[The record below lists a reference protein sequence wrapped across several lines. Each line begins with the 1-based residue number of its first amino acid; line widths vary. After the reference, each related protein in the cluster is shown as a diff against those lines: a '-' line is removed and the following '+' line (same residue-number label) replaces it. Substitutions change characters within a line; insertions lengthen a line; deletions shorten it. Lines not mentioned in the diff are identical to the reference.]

1 MKVGYSQKQSYKK
14 FKKMY
19 EKNIYYEGLSLILEM
34 NTKNNIEINIL
45 KMMGI
50 NRQINL
56 GYFEIVF

>member
-1 MKVGYSQKQSYKK
+1 
-14 FKKMY
+14 MY

-34 NTKNNIEINIL
+34 NTKNNIEINIS
-45 KMMGI
+45 KIMGI

>member
-1 MKVGYSQKQSYKK
+1 
-14 FKKMY
+14 MY

-50 NRQINL
+50 NDILKLFFN
-56 GYFEIVF
+56 FF

>member
-1 MKVGYSQKQSYKK
+1 
-14 FKKMY
+14 MY